1 VGGSFVLQIERGA
14 DLGARFPLEGTATI
28 GRQEGLDVTLH
39 DTQVS
44 RQHAR
49 LEILDTRV
57 ILTDL
62 GGANGTFVNRE
73 RVNGTASLLPGDVI
87 EVGGTLLRLMGAT
100 APQPKTVVAAQAPPI
115 AVPPAPEAV
124 PPGPGPVPPIVP
136 AVSAATNRKP
146 LLIAGAVIVA
156 ILLCLCIATVLAWAA

>member
-1 VGGSFVLQIERGA
+1 MAGSFVLQIERGA
-14 DLGARFPLEGTATI
+14 DLGVRFPLAGSATI
-28 GRQEGLDVTLH
+28 GRQEGLEVTLR

-49 LEILDTRV
+49 LEILDARV

-62 GGANGTFVNRE
+62 GAANGTFVNRE

-87 EVGGTLLRLMGAT
+87 EVGGTLLRLLGAP
-100 APQPKTVVAAQAPPI
+100 APQPQTVVAAPAPPL
-115 AVPPAPEAV
+115 AAPPTPAMV
-124 PPGPGPVPPIVP
+124 PPGAGPVPPAAP

-146 LLIAGAVIVA
+146 LLIAGGVVAA
-156 ILLCLCIATVLAWAA
+156 ILLCLCVATVLAWIA